1 MRNQNIKIAYLFFTL
16 IAICSATSVYPI
28 PKDLKEPHYASIG
41 DFMLENG
48 QTIYDCRIGFKT
60 FGRMNSRKSNIIL
73 FSTWF
78 SGTTNDLENS
88 VPAKLIDSNKYFII
102 LVDALGDGISSSPS
116 NSPKQSRLS
125 FPTFTIRDM
134 VESQHVLLTKLLHI
148 DHVKAIAGISM
159 GGMQSFQW
167 AVSYPGFADKI
178 IPIAGSPQL
187 TSNDLLLWTGE
198 IKALESDTAYH
209 GGNYE
214 RLPSIPSVFV
224 LHKLAVATPAYYAN
238 SVSRSQFDHWF
249 EETITQKSFD
259 WNNWHRQLEAM
270 ISMDI
275 AKTLQVSGL
284 QEAAKK
290 IKSSMLIIV
299 SRQDLMVNPIPA
311 TKLAGYLHARL
322 LVLTSDCGHLAP
334 GCEIGKV
341 SKEIAEFLTN

>member
-1 MRNQNIKIAYLFFTL
+1 MKIAYLFFLL
-16 IAICSATSVYPI
+16 IIICSGIKAFPM
-28 PKDLKEPHYASIG
+28 PEDLKEPQYASIG
-41 DFMLENG
+41 DLVLENG

-60 FGRMNSRKSNIIL
+60 FGKVNTHRNNIIL

-78 SGTTNDLENS
+78 SGTTKDLENS

-125 FPTFTIRDM
+125 FPVFTIRDM
-134 VESQHVLLTKLLHI
+134 VESQYVLLTKFLHI
-148 DHVKAIAGISM
+148 NHVKAIAGISM

-214 RLPSIPSVFV
+214 GLPSIPSVFV

-238 SVSRSQFDHWF
+238 NVSRSQFNQWF

-275 AKTLQVSGL
+275 AKTLHVPGIP
-284 QEAAKK
+284 EAAKK

-311 TKLAGYLHARL
+311 TKLAGFLHARL

-334 GCEIGKV
+334 GCEIAKV
-341 SKEIAEFLTN
+341 SKAIAEFLAN